1 MDAHTAKIITCN
13 VHSVVMSSCLFF
25 FYYAKFRKKIND
37 DNFCQQNRHL

>member
-25 FYYAKFRKKIND
+25 FYYAKFRKKLTMIIFASKID
-37 DNFCQQNRHL
+37 T